1 LENARSH
8 LFDQWHFSML
18 NDKIR
23 NKQFGDGIQK
33 RIKELA
39 NGPIHVLDLGCGTG
53 ILTVMIAKE
62 LEKV

>member
-1 LENARSH
+1 
-8 LFDQWHFSML
+8 ML

-23 NKQFGDGIQK
+23 NRQFCDGIRK
-33 RIKELA
+33 CIKELA
-39 NGPIHVLDLGCGTG
+39 NDPIHVLDLGCGTG